1 MWCKGTHL
9 RKRHF
14 VSRSYRYVCGCGGLL
29 LHKALAVCLQ
39 GSLTTPASACLH
51 LSTSVFLI

>member
-14 VSRSYRYVCGCGGLL
+14 VSRSYRYVCGGLL